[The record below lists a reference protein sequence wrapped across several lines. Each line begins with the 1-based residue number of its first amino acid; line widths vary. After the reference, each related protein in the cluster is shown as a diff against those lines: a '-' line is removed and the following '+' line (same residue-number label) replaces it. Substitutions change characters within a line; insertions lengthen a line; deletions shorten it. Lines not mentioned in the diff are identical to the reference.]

1 MSDRDALPLP
11 GFHDALFPIAIGLGA
26 TGGPERQVEILPLR
40 SGREARNQRRRH
52 SLRRFDVGTGLR
64 DLADLETLIAFF
76 EARGGAMHPFRF
88 RDPLDHRSSPRS
100 QAIGAADQ
108 PLGMGDGSATRFP
121 LVKTYGGDGGYA
133 RPIRLP
139 RSDTVV
145 VAVNAQSVADTAFGF
160 DYETGDVVFN
170 VPPADGAPV
179 SAGFIFDIAVRFDI
193 EHLATS
199 LSGFRAGEV
208 PSVPLVEVMI

>member
-1 MSDRDALPLP
+1 MPDIATLPLP

-88 RDPLDHRSSPRS
+88 RDPLDHGSSLRGQTIDAS
-100 QAIGAADQ
+100 DQSLGA
-108 PLGMGDGSATRFP
+108 GDGAATRFP
-121 LVKTYGGDGGYA
+121 LIKTYDGEGGYA

-139 RSDTVV
+139 RIDTLAVALDGQPVDPSTFDFDYGTGGVV
-145 VAVNAQSVADTAFGF
+145 FATAPGDRVAVT
-160 DYETGDVVFN
+160 
-170 VPPADGAPV
+170 
-179 SAGFIFDIAVRFDI
+179 AGFAFDIAVRFDI

-208 PSVPLVEVMI
+208 PSVPLVEVLI